1 MCRAA
6 VSAAEAVMG
15 TFAWAAPEVLL
26 GGRVESSADIFSFGV
41 LLWEIATGEK
51 PKRGA
56 LRDPKCVLIPP
67 DIPVLRPQAPNS
79 ECC

>member
-41 LLWEIATGEK
+41 LLWEIATGDTPKTNTYSAKAALWVQEWLIEK
-51 PKRGA
+51 GLVK
-56 LRDPKCVLIPP
+56 
-67 DIPVLRPQAPNS
+67 
-79 ECC
+79 